1 MIWKVHISIKLHF
14 SGLCTLNKRTITLLA
29 EVGVH
34 PVLQVGKMFI
44 TGAEIA
50 VPAAV
55 IFPCNRGRFFGNQKC
70 MGNIRRIL
78 AAGIVDDHS
87 GGKQVPGEVVGFN
100 FISAKVSLMF

>member
-1 MIWKVHISIKLHF
+1 M
-14 SGLCTLNKRTITLLA
+14 A

-34 PVLQVGKMFI
+34 PVLQISKMFI
-44 TGAEIA
+44 AGAEIA

-55 IFPCNRGRFFGNQKC
+55 IFPCDRGRFFGNQKC

-87 GGKQVPGEVVGFN
+87 GGKQVPGEVIGFD
-100 FISAKVSLMF
+100 FIPAGVPLMF